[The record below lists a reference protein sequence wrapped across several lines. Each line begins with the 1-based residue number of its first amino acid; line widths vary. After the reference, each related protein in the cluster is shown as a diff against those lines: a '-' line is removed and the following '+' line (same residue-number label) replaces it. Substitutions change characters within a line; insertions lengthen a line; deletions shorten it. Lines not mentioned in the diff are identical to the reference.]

1 MASHKKKRVRSFNFT
16 FRNIDDVLSLHN
28 FKFCDFAERIYS
40 YEFGIKDTTDIARS
54 DSYLS
59 LHLEIDSE
67 VPAKNDTVRQKR

>member
-16 FRNIDDVLSLHN
+16 FRNIDDVLSIHN
-28 FKFCDFAERIYS
+28 FKLCDFAERIYS

-59 LHLEIDSE
+59 LQLESDSE
-67 VPAKNDTVRQKR
+67 VPAKNNTVRQKR